1 MPADI
6 AEVVSGHDYALVHR
20 PESGD
25 DRVTCLIGSTSA
37 YESVRSAASAAQ
49 AQNLPSLLLVPF
61 RQVAERGFDVLDD
74 DENLLLLS
82 AREVHTFSR
91 ADFESLIGGAKPKA
105 RNGTFLDADAEYR
118 AVVQRIITEEIAQ
131 GAGSNFVIKR
141 TYSAEL
147 DGVDD
152 LAMLTAFADLLQNE
166 RGAYWTFL
174 VRTGDLYL
182 IGATPERHVS
192 MSRQRMTMNPISGTV
207 ARGTADPDTE
217 KARLLRFLADP
228 KESDELSMVLDEE
241 LKMVASLCEPGSVSV
256 TGPGLRHMS
265 RVTHTE
271 FTIEGTT
278 GRPLADVLV
287 RTMFAPAVTGS
298 PIRNACRV
306 IARHE
311 PHGRSYYA
319 GYLGLMEPPVGDSTF
334 TFDSAINIRS
344 AQVRWHG
351 DSWRMRTDVGAT
363 LVRNSSPQRELAETQ
378 AKVAAILSAVCAE
391 TVEPDDL
398 EPHRIDRPEPSAAD
412 DPDLVR
418 AIRQRRSD
426 INPLWF
432 GATAEYGAATRR
444 AVLVDAEDDFNSML
458 AHQLSA
464 FGYAVDIVPN
474 EHAVRALDDDT
485 LLIFGPGPGDPCDD
499 SDPRVAVLERAMTRA
514 LTTSRPFLAVCLS
527 HQILCRILGFGIHRL
542 AVPNQGTARDVDWFG
557 TRRRLGFYNAFAAT
571 SGKTTG
577 LRYPVEVVADSGGDI
592 TGLAGEAFVSMQF
605 HPESALS
612 VDGTTVLADALARL
626 EHR

>member
-1 MPADI
+1 MPTDI
-6 AEVVSGHDYALVHR
+6 AGVVSGRDYALLHR

-25 DRVTCLIGSTSA
+25 DRVTCLIGSASA
-37 YESVRSAASAAQ
+37 YESVRSATSAAQ
-49 AQNLPSLLLVPF
+49 ARDLPSLLLVPF
-61 RQVAERGFDVLDD
+61 RQLTERGFDVLDD
-74 DENLLLLS
+74 DEKLLLLP
-82 AREVHTFSR
+82 ARELHTFSL
-91 ADFESLIGGAKPKA
+91 ADFESLSGGAKPKA
-105 RNGTFLDADAEYR
+105 KNGTFLDTDAEYR

-152 LAMLTAFADLLQNE
+152 LAMLTAFADLLRNE
-166 RGAYWTFL
+166 RGTYWTFL
-174 VRTGDLYL
+174 VRIGDLYL

-192 MSRQRMTMNPISGTV
+192 VSRGRVTMNPISGTV

-217 KARLLRFLADP
+217 KARLLGFLADS
-228 KESDELSMVLDEE
+228 KEADELSMVLDEE
-241 LKMVASLCEPGSVSV
+241 LKMLASLCEPGSVSV
-256 TGPGLRHMS
+256 AGPGLRHMS

-271 FTIEGTT
+271 FTIEGMT

-287 RTMFAPAVTGS
+287 HTMFAPAVTGS

-311 PHGRSYYA
+311 SHGRSYYA
-319 GYLGLMEPPVGDSTF
+319 GYLGLVEPAGDSTY

-351 DSWRMRTDVGAT
+351 GSWRMRTDVGAT

-378 AKVAAILSAVCAE
+378 AKAAVILGAVCAE
-391 TVEPDDL
+391 TVVPGDL
-398 EPHRIDRPEPSAAD
+398 GPRRFDRPEPPAAD

-418 AIRQRRSD
+418 AIGQRRTD

-432 GATAEYGAATRR
+432 GATAAYGAAAWR

-485 LLIFGPGPGDPCDD
+485 FLIFGPGPGDPRDEG
-499 SDPRVAVLERAMTRA
+499 DPRVAVLEQALTKA

-557 TRRRLGFYNAFAAT
+557 SRRRLGFYNAFAAT
-571 SGKTTG
+571 SGRTSD
-577 LRYPVEVVADSGGDI
+577 LRYPVEVATDSAGDI
-592 TGLAGEAFVSMQF
+592 TGLTAETFVSMQF

-626 EHR
+626 ERR

>member
-1 MPADI
+1 MPTDI
-6 AEVVSGHDYALVHR
+6 AEVVSGHDYALLHR

-25 DRVTCLIGSTSA
+25 DRVTCLIGSASA
-37 YESVRSAASAAQ
+37 YESVRSATSAAQ
-49 AQNLPSLLLVPF
+49 ARDLPSLLLVPF
-61 RQVAERGFDVLDD
+61 RQLTERGFDVLDD
-74 DENLLLLS
+74 DEKLLLLP
-82 AREVHTFSR
+82 ARELHTFSP
-91 ADFESLIGGAKPKA
+91 ADFESLSGGAKPKA
-105 RNGTFLDADAEYR
+105 ENGTFLDTDAEYR
-118 AVVQRIITEEIAQ
+118 AVVQRIITEEIAH

-152 LAMLTAFADLLQNE
+152 LAMLTAFADLLRNE
-166 RGAYWTFL
+166 RGTYWTFL

-192 MSRQRMTMNPISGTV
+192 VSRRRVTMNPISGTV
-207 ARGTADPDTE
+207 ARGMADPDTE
-217 KARLLRFLADP
+217 KARLLGFLADP
-228 KESDELSMVLDEE
+228 KEADELSMVLDEE
-241 LKMVASLCEPGSVSV
+241 LKMLASLCEPGSVSV

-287 RTMFAPAVTGS
+287 HTMFAPAVTGS

-319 GYLGLMEPPVGDSTF
+319 GYLGLVEPAGDSTY

-378 AKVAAILSAVCAE
+378 AKAAAILSAVCAE
-391 TVEPDDL
+391 TVVPGDL
-398 EPHRIDRPEPSAAD
+398 GLRRFDRPEPPAAD

-418 AIRQRRSD
+418 AIGQRRTD

-432 GATAEYGAATRR
+432 GATAEYGAAARR

-464 FGYAVDIVPN
+464 FGYDVDIVPN

-485 LLIFGPGPGDPCDD
+485 LLIFGPGPGDPCDE
-499 SDPRVAVLERAMTRA
+499 SDPRIAVLEQALTKA

-542 AVPNQGTARDVDWFG
+542 AVPNQGTARNVDWFG
-557 TRRRLGFYNAFAAT
+557 SRRRLGFYNAFAAT

-577 LRYPVEVVADSGGDI
+577 LRYPVEVATDSAGDI
-592 TGLAGEAFVSMQF
+592 TGLTAETFVSMQF

-626 EHR
+626 ERR

>member
-1 MPADI
+1 MPTDI
-6 AEVVSGHDYALVHR
+6 AEVVSGHDYALLYR

-25 DRVTCLIGSTSA
+25 DRVTCLIGSASEH
-37 YESVRSAASAAQ
+37 ESVSSAVSAAQ
-49 AQNLPSLLLVPF
+49 ARDLPSLLLVPF
-61 RQVAERGFDVLDD
+61 RQLTERGFDVLDD
-74 DENLLLLS
+74 DENLLLLP
-82 AREVHTFSR
+82 ARELHTFSP
-91 ADFESLIGGAKPKA
+91 ADFESLSGGAKPKA
-105 RNGTFLDADAEYR
+105 ENGTFLDTDAEYR
-118 AVVQRIITEEIAQ
+118 AAVQRIITDEIAH

-152 LAMLTAFADLLQNE
+152 LAMLTVFADLLRNE

-182 IGATPERHVS
+182 VGATPERHVS
-192 MSRQRMTMNPISGTV
+192 VSRRRVTMNPISGTV
-207 ARGTADPDTE
+207 ARGTADPGAE
-217 KARLLRFLADP
+217 KARLLGFLADA
-228 KESDELSMVLDEE
+228 KEADELSMVLDEE
-241 LKMVASLCEPGSVSV
+241 LKMLSALCEPGSVSV

-271 FTIEGTT
+271 FMIEGTT

-287 RTMFAPAVTGS
+287 HTMFAPAVTGS

-319 GYLGLMEPPVGDSTF
+319 GCLGLVEPAGDSTY

-351 DSWRMRTDVGAT
+351 ASWRMRTDVGAT

-378 AKVAAILSAVCAE
+378 AKAAAILSAVCAE
-391 TVEPDDL
+391 TVVPGDL
-398 EPHRIDRPEPSAAD
+398 GPRRFDRPEPPAVD
-412 DPDLVR
+412 DPDLAS
-418 AIRQRRSD
+418 AIARRRTA

-432 GATAEYGAATRR
+432 GATGEYGAAVRR
-444 AVLVDAEDDFNSML
+444 AVVVDAEDDFNSML

-474 EHAVRALDDDT
+474 EHAARALDDDA
-485 LLIFGPGPGDPCDD
+485 LLVFGPGPGDPCDEG
-499 SDPRVAVLERAMTRA
+499 DPRVAVLEQA
-514 LTTSRPFLAVCLS
+514 LTKALTASRPFLAVCLS

-557 TRRRLGFYNAFAAT
+557 SRRRLGFYNAFAARA
-571 SGKTTG
+571 GRTTG
-577 LRYPVEVVADSGGDI
+577 LRHPVEVATDSAGDI
-592 TGLAGEAFVSMQF
+592 TGLTAETFVSMQF

-626 EHR
+626 ER